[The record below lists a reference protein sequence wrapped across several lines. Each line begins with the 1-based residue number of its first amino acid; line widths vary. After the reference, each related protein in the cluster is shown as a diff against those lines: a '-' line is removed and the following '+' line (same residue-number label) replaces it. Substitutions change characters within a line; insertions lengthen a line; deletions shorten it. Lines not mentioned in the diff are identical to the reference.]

1 LTTISIIYTIEVRVR
16 DNVQT
21 RKLEQMKLA
30 TIHCTGYL
38 AQQAGFMPTSW
49 SLKNPS
55 DNREILVSGFREGWD
70 D

>member
-1 LTTISIIYTIEVRVR
+1 
-16 DNVQT
+16 
-21 RKLEQMKLA
+21 MKLA

-55 DNREILVSGFREGWD
+55 DNREILVTGFREGWD